1 MKKLFLAWVG
11 QNATTGAPN
20 PLTGRMNKYGTL
32 HVFSS
37 QKLRDKFCDQYDYSF
52 NCYPVPTNKKEAK
65 SLYCAGQ
72 SQYNF
77 DRDLLCTSYSDDLVI
92 DK

>member
-1 MKKLFLAWVG
+1 MKKLFMAWVG
-11 QNATTGAPN
+11 QNATTGAAN
-20 PLTGRMNKYGTL
+20 LLTGRMSKYGTL

-37 QKLRDKFCDQYDYSF
+37 KKLRDKFCDQYDYSF

>member
-11 QNATTGAPN
+11 QNATTGQPH

-32 HVFSS
+32 HIFSS
-37 QKLRDKFCDQYDYSF
+37 KKLRDKFCDQWS
-52 NCYPVPTNKKEAK
+52 NIHNAYPVPTDRKEAK
-65 SLYCAGQ
+65 SKYCAGQ

-77 DRDLLCTSYSDDLVI
+77 DQDLLCTDYSDDLVI

>member
-20 PLTGRMNKYGTL
+20 THTGRMNKYGTL

-37 QKLRDKFCDQYDYSF
+37 KKLRDKFCDQYDYRF

-65 SLYCAGQ
+65 SKYCAGQ
-72 SQYNF
+72 SKYNF
-77 DRDLLCTSYSDDLVI
+77 DQDLKCTNYSDDLVI

>member
-11 QNATTGAPN
+11 QNATTGTPN

-37 QKLRDKFCDQYDYSF
+37 KKLRVLIPFISGNDYF
-52 NCYPVPTNKKEAK
+52 KKH
-65 SLYCAGQ
+65 
-72 SQYNF
+72 
-77 DRDLLCTSYSDDLVI
+77 T
-92 DK
+92 

>member
-11 QNATTGAPN
+11 QNATTGTPN
-20 PLTGRMNKYGTL
+20 HHTGRMNKYGTL

-37 QKLRDKFCDQYDYSF
+37 KKLRDKFCDQYDHSF
-52 NCYPVPTNKKEAK
+52 NCYPVPTNRKEAK
-65 SLYCAGQ
+65 SKYCAGQ

-77 DRDLLCTSYSDDLVI
+77 DQDLLCTNSSDYLVI
-92 DK
+92 DN